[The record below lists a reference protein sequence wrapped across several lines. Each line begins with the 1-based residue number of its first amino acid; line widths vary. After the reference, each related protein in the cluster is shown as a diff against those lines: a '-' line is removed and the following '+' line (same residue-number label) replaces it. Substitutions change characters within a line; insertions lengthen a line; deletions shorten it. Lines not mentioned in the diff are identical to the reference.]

1 MFFQFQATVA
11 SSLSRIHDTALRLFA
26 ERGVSDVN
34 VSELAQMAGVARG
47 TIYNHVQE
55 PSQLFTQ
62 VVTDVSR
69 EMYARS
75 VASMEDIDDPAARLA
90 TGLRLFMRRA
100 HEEPHWG
107 RFIVRFALNNAL
119 LQTMMGEAP
128 SADIARGIEIGRY
141 KVDASQLSAIV
152 ALVAGTGLSGM
163 LLVLDGHMTWRD
175 AGSQTSELVLRSLGI
190 SAREARALA
199 TGTLPALA
207 EAPRGEAGVARAK
220 QNKARGAK

>member
-1 MFFQFQATVA
+1 MADA
-11 SSLSRIHDTALRLFA
+11 LSRIHDSALRLFA

-47 TIYNHVQE
+47 TIYNHVEE

-62 VVTDVSR
+62 VVTDLAR
-69 EMYARS
+69 EMYARV
-75 VASMEDIDDPAARLA
+75 VASMEGIDDPAARLA

-141 KVDASQLSAIV
+141 KVEASQLPAIV
-152 ALVAGTGLSGM
+152 AVVGGTGLSGM

-175 AGSQTSELVLRSLGI
+175 AGSQTAELILRSLGI

-199 TGTLPALA
+199 TSQLPDLVDAPSG
-207 EAPRGEAGVARAK
+207 EAPVARTK
-220 QNKARGAK
+220 QKQGRGAK

>member
-1 MFFQFQATVA
+1 MA
-11 SSLSRIHDTALRLFA
+11 SSLSRIHDSALRLFA
-26 ERGVSDVN
+26 ERGVSEVN

-47 TIYNHVQE
+47 TIYNHIQE

-62 VVTDVSR
+62 VVTDLSR

-75 VASMEDIDDPAARLA
+75 VASMEGIDDPAARLA

-128 SADIARGIEIGRY
+128 SNDIARGIESGRY
-141 KVDASQLSAIV
+141 KVEASQLPAIV
-152 ALVAGTGLSGM
+152 AVVGGTGLSGM

-175 AGSQTSELVLRSLGI
+175 AGSQTAELVLRSLGI

-199 TGTLPALA
+199 SSPLPDLA
-207 EAPRGEAGVARAK
+207 DAPNGEMPAARTK
-220 QNKARGAK
+220 QKQGRGAK